1 MCEQTCKAFDR
12 QIIQLKN
19 IITELEN
26 RNKVLKELLEKSVRQ
41 NKAK

>member
-1 MCEQTCKAFDR
+1 MCEQTSKAFDS

-26 RNKVLKELLEKSVRQ
+26 RNKVLKELLENAVK
-41 NKAK
+41 KAK

>member
-1 MCEQTCKAFDR
+1 MCEQTYKAFDS

-26 RNKVLKELLEKSVRQ
+26 RNKVLKDLLENAVK
-41 NKAK
+41 KAK

>member
-1 MCEQTCKAFDR
+1 MCKQPCKAFDS

-26 RNKVLKELLEKSVRQ
+26 RNKVLKELLENAVK
-41 NKAK
+41 KAK

>member
-1 MCEQTCKAFDR
+1 MCKQTCKAFDS

-26 RNKVLKELLEKSVRQ
+26 RNKVLKNLLENAVK
-41 NKAK
+41 KAK

>member
-1 MCEQTCKAFDR
+1 MCEQTCNKAFDS

-26 RNKVLKELLEKSVRQ
+26 RNKVLKDLLENAVK
-41 NKAK
+41 KAK

>member
-1 MCEQTCKAFDR
+1 MCEQTCKAFDS

-26 RNKVLKELLEKSVRQ
+26 RNKVLKDLLENAVK
-41 NKAK
+41 KAK

>member
-1 MCEQTCKAFDR
+1 MCKQTCKAFDS

-26 RNKVLKELLEKSVRQ
+26 RNKVLKELLENAVK
-41 NKAK
+41 KAK

>member
-1 MCEQTCKAFDR
+1 MCKQTCKAFDS

-26 RNKVLKELLEKSVRQ
+26 RNKVLKDLLENAVK
-41 NKAK
+41 KAK